1 MSSATPSEYLN
12 QLFSLEGKTAIVVG
26 GTGVLGG
33 AICDALAGAGAFIY
47 VVGRNAE
54 AGEEVVARWS
64 DRATFF
70 KADATNREDLQNLVT
85 ELKNNNRKCDILVN
99 GAGTN
104 SATPFMEISD
114 EEWDRIFKVNLTGLR
129 AACQVLGQYMIDS
142 KTAGSIINVASLSAI
157 KPLSRVF
164 TYSASKAAVLN
175 LTENLAREFAQ
186 QNIRVNA
193 ISPGFFPAEQN
204 RKVLTP
210 SRVESIMR
218 HTPMDRFGEP
228 QELAGAILLMAS
240 NNAGGFLTGA
250 NIVVDGG
257 FNAMTI

>member
-1 MSSATPSEYLN
+1 MTDSTPSAYL
-12 QLFSLEGKTAIVVG
+12 QSLFSLEGKTAVVIG

-33 AICDALAGAGAFIY
+33 AICEALAGAGAELL

-54 AGEEVVARWS
+54 SGQEVVDRCLG
-64 DRATFF
+64 RATFF
-70 KADATNREDLQNLVT
+70 QADATQRSDLERLV
-85 ELKNNNRKCDILVN
+85 EHLRSAERPCDVLVN

-104 SATPFMEISD
+104 SATPFFEITD

-129 AACQVLGQYMIDS
+129 LACQVLGKYMLDCQ
-142 KTAGSIINVASLSAI
+142 THGAIINVASLTSI
-157 KPLSRVF
+157 KPLSKVF
-164 TYSASKAAVLN
+164 TYAASKAAVLN
-175 LTENLAREFAQ
+175 LTENLAREFAPHH
-186 QNIRVNA
+186 IRVNA

-210 SRVESIMR
+210 DRVESIMR
-218 HTPMDRFGEP
+218 HTPMARFGEP

-240 NNAGGFLTGA
+240 NGAGSFLTGA

>member
-1 MSSATPSEYLN
+1 MNSQTPTDYLT

-33 AICDALAGAGAFIY
+33 AICDALAGAGAFVY

-54 AGEEVVARWS
+54 AGQEVVDRWS

-70 KADATNREDLQNLVT
+70 QADATNRDDLEKLVAD
-85 ELKNNNRKCDILVN
+85 LKANDRQCDILVN

-104 SATPFMEISD
+104 SATPFMEITD

-129 AACQVLGQYMIDS
+129 SACQVLGQFMIDS
-142 KTAGSIINVASLSAI
+142 GTAGAIINVASLTSI

-175 LTENLAREFAQ
+175 LTENLAREFAPK
-186 QNIRVNA
+186 NIRVNA
-193 ISPGFFPAEQN
+193 LSPGFFPAEQN

-210 SRVESIMR
+210 DRVASIMT

-228 QELAGAILLMAS
+228 QELAGAVLLMAA
-240 NNAGGFLTGA
+240 NKAGGFLTGA

>member
-1 MSSATPSEYLN
+1 MSSKSPTEYLT
-12 QLFSLEGKTAIVVG
+12 QMFGLEGKTAVIVG

-33 AICDALAGAGAFIY
+33 AICDALAGAGAHIF

-54 AGEEVVARWS
+54 AGQEVVDRWS

-70 KADATNREDLQNLVT
+70 QADATDRADLEKLVE
-85 ELKNNNRKCDILVN
+85 ELKSQNRQCDILVN

-104 SATPFMEISD
+104 SATPFMEITD

-129 AACQVLGQYMIDS
+129 SACQVLGKYMMDAG
-142 KTAGSIINVASLSAI
+142 THGSIINVASLTSI

-175 LTENLAREFAQ
+175 LTENLAREFAPH
-186 QNIRVNA
+186 NIRVNA

-210 SRVESIMR
+210 DRIESIMR
-218 HTPMDRFGEP
+218 HTPMNRFGEP
-228 QELAGAILLMAS
+228 KELEGAILLMAS
-240 NNAGGFLTGA
+240 NQAGGFLTGS

>member
-1 MSSATPSEYLN
+1 MATKTAAKYL
-12 QLFSLEGKTAIVVG
+12 LEMFGLEGKTAVVVG

-33 AICDALAGAGAFIY
+33 AICDALAAAGAFVY

-54 AGEEVVARWS
+54 AGEAVVARWA
-64 DRATFF
+64 DQATFF
-70 KADATNREDLQNLVT
+70 QADATTREDLQQLVA
-85 ELKNNNRKCDILVN
+85 ELKVSGRQCDILVN

-104 SATPFMEISD
+104 SATPFMEITD

-129 AACQVLGQYMIDS
+129 SACQVLGQFMMDAG
-142 KTAGSIINVASLSAI
+142 THGSIINVASLTSI

-175 LTENLAREFAQ
+175 LTENLAREFAPK
-186 QNIRVNA
+186 NIRVNA

-204 RKVLTP
+204 RKVLTQD
-210 SRVESIMR
+210 RIESIMR
-218 HTPMDRFGEP
+218 HTPMNRFGDP
-228 QELAGAILLMAS
+228 QELAGAVLLLAANS
-240 NNAGGFLTGA
+240 AGSFLTGA

>member
-1 MSSATPSEYLN
+1 MSSKSPTEYLT
-12 QLFSLEGKTAIVVG
+12 QMFGLEGKTAVIVG

-33 AICDALAGAGAFIY
+33 AICDALAGAGAHIL

-54 AGEEVVARWS
+54 AGQEVVDRWS

-70 KADATNREDLQNLVT
+70 QADATDRADLEKLVE
-85 ELKNNNRKCDILVN
+85 ELKSQNRQCDILVN

-104 SATPFMEISD
+104 SATPFMEITD

-129 AACQVLGQYMIDS
+129 SACQVLGQYMMDAG
-142 KTAGSIINVASLSAI
+142 THGSIINVASLTSI

-175 LTENLAREFAQ
+175 LTENLAREFAPH
-186 QNIRVNA
+186 NIRVNA

-210 SRVESIMR
+210 DRIESIMR
-218 HTPMDRFGEP
+218 HTPMNRFGEP
-228 QELAGAILLMAS
+228 KELEGAILLMAS
-240 NNAGGFLTGA
+240 NQAGGFLTGS